1 MYAPLSLHRPELVKA
16 IISLQT
22 CNHNCV
28 LPVVVVAVW
37 EYYTFETKSAFQCN
51 CLILNQMLAV
61 FEAITENIGIAFSSH
76 SITSI
81 GMGCG
86 GGDCNHSTYSQL
98 SRLTIRI
105 GNSGQL
111 KMDDYKHN
119 AYLHIDSSEQQQL
132 VHRWAPNIIYFSMPY
147 NWVNNFRA
155 STA

>member
-86 GGDCNHSTYSQL
+86 GGDCDHQHILNYPDWQL
-98 SRLTIRI
+98 ELAILGNWKWMITNTMRIFILIRL
-105 GNSGQL
+105 NS
-111 KMDDYKHN
+111 
-119 AYLHIDSSEQQQL
+119 SS
-132 VHRWAPNIIYFSMPY
+132 
-147 NWVNNFRA
+147 
-155 STA
+155 